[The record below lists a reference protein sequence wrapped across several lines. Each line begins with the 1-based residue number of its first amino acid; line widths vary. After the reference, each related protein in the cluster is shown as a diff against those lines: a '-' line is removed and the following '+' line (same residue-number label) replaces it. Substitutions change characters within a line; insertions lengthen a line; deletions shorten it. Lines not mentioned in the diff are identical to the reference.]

1 MELAGVTQCHDR
13 WVEVA
18 LEWNWT
24 GGKAYSSM
32 SFSDQTSWSELL
44 GELTLSARCM
54 YLLLFFLLMK

>member
-1 MELAGVTQCHDR
+1 MELAGVKQCHDR
-13 WVEVA
+13 RVEVA

-24 GGKAYSSM
+24 GGKAYS

-54 YLLLFFLLMK
+54 YLLLFFLLIK